1 MSEDQDTIQKNGK
14 FKQTILTSIK
24 ILGASSVLFLL
35 ITGFTIAIDSYLIG
49 RFSPRH
55 IFRVN
60 FYAASILLFTGVM
73 VEFFPVF
80 LPKSKLLDH
89 STHGEY
95 YVKKRKEKRKNAF
108 KLIYL
113 GFGTIFVTAICQ
125 HILSLIL

>member
-1 MSEDQDTIQKNGK
+1 M
-14 FKQTILTSIK
+14 IK
-24 ILGASSVLFLL
+24 RVLLVIAKVLGASGILFIL
-35 ITGFTIAIDSYLIG
+35 ISAFTILIDSSLSG
-49 RFSPRH
+49 RFSPRY

-89 STHGEY
+89 STHGEF

-108 KLIYL
+108 NLIYL
-113 GFGTIFVTAICQ
+113 GFGTIFVTAISQ
-125 HILSLIL
+125 FVLSLIL